1 MYTIFGSTGF
11 IGDSISNYLKT
22 KKKKIFLP
30 DKKKIKFKKN
40 LGHIIYCVGS
50 DDWQKKPI
58 KGFYSNFGH
67 LKEVIFNNNF
77 KSIIFLSTTR
87 IYLNSNHTF
96 EEKNL
101 SVNSQKAND
110 YYNILKL
117 ASESLL
123 LKLNKKVKII
133 RLSNVFGFNY
143 KSPLLLP
150 TLIRDG
156 ITKKKI
162 QIIISQDS
170 TKDYIHINDVIKII
184 FKILKHGKSDI
195 YNVASGNNI
204 SIKKIVQILKKK
216 LNCKVILKNQNK
228 KVFEPKINVSRI
240 REEFKFRSKLNIK
253 KDLPVLI
260 KKFNKKFKS

>member
-11 IGDSISNYLKT
+11 IGYEICKYLK
-22 KKKKIFLP
+22 KKDEKVFLP
-30 DKKKIKFKKN
+30 NRKRTRFKKD

-50 DDWQKKPI
+50 DDWQKKPK

-67 LKEVIFNNNF
+67 LKEIVFNNNY

-87 IYLNSNHTF
+87 VYLNSRHTY

-101 SVNSQKAND
+101 LVSSKKSND
-110 YYNILKL
+110 YYNLLKL
-117 ASESLL
+117 ASESMLL
-123 LKLNKKVKII
+123 RLNKKVKII

-156 ITKKKI
+156 IKKRKI
-162 QIIISQDS
+162 KIIISQNS
-170 TKDYIHINDVIKII
+170 TKDYIHIDDVIRII
-184 FKILKHGKSDI
+184 FRILKSGKSDI

-204 SIKKIVQILKKK
+204 SLKNFTKILKDK
-216 LNCKVILKNQNK
+216 LNCKVILKNQNNK
-228 KVFEPKINVSRI
+228 IFEPKINISKI
-240 REEFKFRSKLNIK
+240 HKEFKFKSKLNIK
-253 KDLPVLI
+253 KDLPILI
-260 KKFNKKFKS
+260 DKFYKKFKS

>member
-1 MYTIFGSTGF
+1 M
-11 IGDSISNYLKT
+11 
-22 KKKKIFLP
+22 P
-30 DKKKIKFKKN
+30 DKKKTKFKKN

-67 LKEVIFNNNF
+67 LKEIIFNNNF

-101 SVNSQKAND
+101 SINSQKAND

-162 QIIISQDS
+162 QIIISQHS

-184 FKILKHGKSDI
+184 FKILRHGRSDI

-228 KVFEPKINVSRI
+228 KVFEPKINISRI
-240 REEFKFRSKLNIK
+240 RKEFRFKSKLNIK

-260 KKFNKKFKS
+260 KKFNTKFKS

>member
-11 IGDSISNYLKT
+11 IGNEICNYLK
-22 KKKKIFLP
+22 KMRQKVFLP
-30 DKKKIKFKKN
+30 NKKKIKFKKN

-50 DDWQKKPI
+50 DDWQKKTK

-67 LKEVIFNNNF
+67 LKEIVFNNNF

-87 IYLNSNHTF
+87 VYINSNHTF
-96 EEKNL
+96 EENNL
-101 SVNSQKAND
+101 LVNSEKTND

-123 LKLNKKVKII
+123 LRLNKKVKII
-133 RLSNVFGFNY
+133 RLSNVFGLNY

-150 TLIRDG
+150 TIIRDG
-156 ITKKKI
+156 INKKKI
-162 QIIISQDS
+162 QIMINQNS
-170 TKDYIHINDVIKII
+170 TKDYVHIDDVIKMV
-184 FKILKHGKSDI
+184 FKILKYGKENI

-204 SIKKIVQILKKK
+204 TIKSIVKILKEKIR
-216 LNCKVILKNQNK
+216 CKVILKNQNK
-228 KVFEPKINVSRI
+228 KIFEPKINIKKISK
-240 REEFKFRSKLNIK
+240 EFKFKSKLNIK

-260 KKFNKKFKS
+260 KEFNTIFKN

>member
-11 IGDSISNYLKT
+11 IGNEISNYLKKMRKKVFLPN
-22 KKKKIFLP
+22 KKKT
-30 DKKKIKFKKN
+30 KFKKN

-50 DDWQKKPI
+50 DDWQKKPK

-67 LKEVIFNNNF
+67 LTEIVFNNNF

-87 IYLNSNHTF
+87 IYINSSHTF

-101 SVNSQKAND
+101 LVNSEKAND

-123 LKLNKKVKII
+123 IRLNKNVKII

-162 QIIISQDS
+162 QIFINQNS
-170 TKDYIHINDVIKII
+170 TKDYIHIDDVIKMI
-184 FKILKHGKSDI
+184 FKILRHGRRDI

-204 SIKKIVQILKKK
+204 TLKRIVQILKKET
-216 LNCKVILKNQNK
+216 NCKVVLKNQNK
-228 KVFEPKINVSRI
+228 KIFEPKININQI
-240 REEFKFRSKLNIK
+240 RKEFNFKSKLNIK
-253 KDLPVLI
+253 KDLPILI
-260 KKFNKKFKS
+260 KKFNTKLKN